1 VTAPDCAAL
10 ILAAGLG
17 SRFGGRKL
25 LAKLHGRPLLQHVLD
40 TVAEAKL
47 APVVVVVDGEAAE
60 LARGIAWRDELR
72 VANPDPARGL
82 ASSLALGIAALEGT
96 ASPPRRVLVL
106 LGDQPLTSA
115 GVIARLRAEPHDD
128 ERPIA
133 VPRYADGRP
142 GNPVLLER
150 VAWPLAAHL
159 AGDRGMSQ
167 LFESRPGLLR
177 HVDVPGHNPDVDTVD
192 DLERLNRGEGRGRS
206 FRTVAADRSRP
217 VRARPRRT

>member
-17 SRFGGRKL
+17 TRFGGRKL
-25 LAKLHGRPLLQHVLD
+25 LANLHGRPLLQHVLD

-47 APVVVVVDGEAAE
+47 APVVVVVHGEAAE
-60 LARGIAWRDELR
+60 VARAIAWRDELR

-96 ASPPRRVLVL
+96 ASPSRVLVL
-106 LGDQPLTSA
+106 LGDQPLTSGA
-115 GVIARLRAEPHDD
+115 VIARLRAEPPDD
-128 ERPIA
+128 RRPIA

-150 VAWPLAAHL
+150 SAWSLAAHL

-167 LFESRPGLLR
+167 LFESHPGLLR
-177 HVDVPGHNPDVDTVD
+177 HVDVSGDNPDVDTVE
-192 DLERLNRGEGRGRS
+192 DLERLSRGEGRGRS
-206 FRTVAADRSRP
+206 SRTVAADRSRP
-217 VRARPRRT
+217 ARARPRRT